1 MKKSYKRFFELDAIR
16 GFAICGIFM
25 VNIVYFAYPA
35 EKLSEVFAPS
45 LYWYSNVLN
54 FIKDDIIGGR
64 TATIFAFLFGLGMGM
79 QWNKW
84 RNFSFLLRRNLV
96 LALIGLL
103 HIVLLFHGDIL
114 LDYALFGL
122 IGTIL
127 LRFVKKQSFFLFL
140 GVAIALYSFVL
151 MILQH
156 HGWVSRGSYTSNL
169 KIGLDEK
176 ILLFQEGGFLEQCWF
191 RIRYYLSIR
200 QMPWVRNFYFPPVMA
215 CYVFGLYAT
224 KTKFLSNF
232 TNKRLYKK
240 ILSFTIVYKIA
251 IVVLG
256 FSIVSNTFKETLGY
270 RLLMYIDQ
278 FSTSLLLVSVIVLA
292 CQYGFGKSIL
302 KPLTVLGK
310 ASLSSYILQSVTA
323 SILFFSIGFGQYN
336 LLSLGQVQLFMLFFT
351 VLIYLFN
358 KVCLRYLEQ
367 GLLEKMWRKLAIS
380 PNTRESFN
388 T

>member
-1 MKKSYKRFFELDAIR
+1 MTQSSKRYFELDAIR

-25 VNIVYFAYPA
+25 VNIVYFAYPT
-35 EKLSEVFAPS
+35 ERLSEVFAPS
-45 LYWYSNVLN
+45 LYWYSNMLN

-84 RNFSFLLRRNLV
+84 QNFGFLLRRNVV
-96 LALIGLL
+96 LSFIGLF

-122 IGTIL
+122 IGTLL

-156 HGWVSRGSYTSNL
+156 YGWVSRGTYTSSLQIDVN
-169 KIGLDEK
+169 EK
-176 ILLFQEGGFLEQCWF
+176 ILLFQKGNFLEQCWF
-191 RIRYYLSIR
+191 RVRYYLSIR

-215 CYVFGLYAT
+215 CYVFGLYVS

-232 TNKRLYKK
+232 TNKHLYKK
-240 ILSFTIVYKIA
+240 ILSFTIVYKIVIA
-251 IVVLG
+251 VFDLG
-256 FSIVSNTFKETLGY
+256 FVSSTFKETLGY
-270 RLLMYIDQ
+270 NLLMYIDQ
-278 FSTSLLLVSVIVLA
+278 FSTSLLLLSAIVLA
-292 CQYGFGKSIL
+292 CQYGFGKSVL

-310 ASLSSYILQSVTA
+310 TSLSSYILQSVTA

-336 LLSLGQVQLFMLFFT
+336 LLSPGQVQVCMLLLI
-351 VLIYLFN
+351 VLIYFLN
-358 KVCLRYLEQ
+358 KICLNYMGQ

-380 PNTRESFN
+380 PKK
-388 T
+388 